1 MNKQTESKNVTRNQG
16 DKKGYDVI
24 EKDLLD
30 LQNFKD
36 VVDPDF
42 YDKRM
47 GFESDEWGGP
57 QLPLKTQSEFE
68 GWARRTLQPF
78 EDKTKVG
85 NLELCRAYAYV
96 KYQAYKCKEIF
107 DDYRRTKTWRKKE
120 TPKKDASLEKVWNTL
135 DILVGSKTRQTV
147 NRMVAVGN
155 DARVFMNKEKMPAS
169 WGTLYELT
177 RLDDIQ
183 FKVALD
189 DGRINPS
196 MTRSEA
202 LAIRYPYGKGKSFR
216 NKNELPKEVKKGLAN
231 SKQPKKPEYKKWV
244 KVGTI
249 YAGVEEI
256 DKVYELLSE
265 IRKKSIVLDKT
276 YFHDEY
282 GPNKAF
288 GDRVKEVESQTRDSI
303 TKRFEELNVSSL
315 FDVKGDLVVPKMGN
329 KINLDERGDYSHS
342 FEESVMEEF
351 RKNEKFY
358 ALEKQY
364 FRGGVFHFRD
374 LSRREDFIPIMKE
387 LFENHEKGKSFFDQ
401 FDDMDE
407 LIDHVNKVLA
417 DAEAKKSFSVNVV
430 PITKK
435 KGKKPQASNQ
445 EVETTSKTV
454 A

>member
-1 MNKQTESKNVTRNQG
+1 MTTKNTKSKNATQSKEATV
-16 DKKGYDVI
+16 KYDVI
-24 EKDLLD
+24 EKDLKGLH
-30 LQNFKD
+30 NFID
-36 VVDPDF
+36 VVDAD
-42 YDKRM
+42 YYEKRK
-47 GFESDEWGGP
+47 DWGGP
-57 QLPLKTQSEFE
+57 SPKLPLKTKSEFE
-68 GWARRTLQPF
+68 DWARRTLQPF

-85 NLELCRAYAYV
+85 NLELCRAYAFV
-96 KYQAYKCKEIF
+96 KDQAYACKEIF
-107 DDYRRTKTWRKKE
+107 DDYRPTKTLSKKE
-120 TPKKDASLEKVWNTL
+120 TPKKDASLEKIWNTL

-155 DARVFMNKEKMPAS
+155 DTRIFMNKEKMPAS

-202 LAIRYPYGKGKSFR
+202 LDIRYPYGKGKSFR
-216 NKNELPKEVKKGLAN
+216 KKNELPQEVKAGLAN
-231 SKQPKKPEYKKWV
+231 KKTPSKQWV
-244 KVGTI
+244 KLGTV
-249 YAGVEEI
+249 YAGVREI
-256 DKVYELLSE
+256 DKVYELLRE
-265 IRKKSIVLDKT
+265 IRKKSILLDKT

-288 GDRVKEVESQTRDSI
+288 EDRVKKVESLTSRSVTDE
-303 TKRFEELNVSSL
+303 FEKLNLFSL
-315 FDVKGDLVVPKMGN
+315 VEAKGDLVVPKMGN

-351 RKNEKFY
+351 RKKEKFY

-364 FRGGVFHFRD
+364 FKGGTFNFRD
-374 LSRREDFIPIMKE
+374 LSRREDFIPIMKD
-387 LFENHEKGKSFFDQ
+387 LFENHEKAHSTFAQ
-401 FDDMDE
+401 FDDMDG
-407 LIDHVNKVLA
+407 LIDHVNKLLA
-417 DAEAKKSFSVNVV
+417 DEEAKKSSSENVV

-445 EVETTSKTV
+445 EGETTSKTV